1 MTKIPRTLDQPITL
15 LLWSADELVPFC
27 AVVVIGMLMGQFLIA
42 LVVALGVT
50 RAYRRFRDIHPDGY
64 LFHLAYWYG
73 FMPISSR
80 HFPNPFIRTFY
91 P

>member
-1 MTKIPRTLDQPITL
+1 MTKIPKTLDQPITL
-15 LLWSADELVPFC
+15 LIWSADELVPFS
-27 AVVVIGMLMGQFLIA
+27 AVVLIGMLMGQFFIA

-64 LFHLAYWYG
+64 LFHVAYWYG
-73 FMPISSR
+73 FMPIRSR